1 MHPAGGLPD
10 RAGFLCEVVSTGG
23 HLPGVFCVGEVI
35 LGDGKYI
42 ILIPHPAAHR
52 DDMLAALAAQP
63 HQQFHIRVH
72 AGFQATEKLHHC
84 VAHNQGRIGLLAGHG
99 TGCSFGDFSCD
110 LMEGAKTGGLPFCQ
124 CLQEWRGD
132 GGRGQDVVAR
142 GVEKQL
148 VDIAAGGALH
158 PSNHQGAALNRGL
171 SEGRDRRDRF
181 RFSRVKALFSEVAH
195 RSDIQ

>member
-1 MHPAGGLPD
+1 
-10 RAGFLCEVVSTGG
+10 
-23 HLPGVFCVGEVI
+23 
-35 LGDGKYI
+35 
-42 ILIPHPAAHR
+42 
-52 DDMLAALAAQP
+52 MLTALAAQP

-72 AGFQATEKLHHC
+72 AGFQATEKLHHR

-110 LMEGAKTGGLPFCQ
+110 LVEGAKTGGLFFCQ

-148 VDIAAGGALH
+148 VDIAAGGALN

-171 SEGRDRRDRF
+171 GEGRDRRDRF